1 MTATTRPAAK
11 QQLEG
16 VAFPLDRAKRLLIVD
31 RTSLIGETWRRF
43 NLADLYI
50 GARTPIVLTM
60 SRTNLLRLKETVD
73 TAVSEFV
80 VRPESSALAD

>member
-1 MTATTRPAAK
+1 MTEQIRPAAK

-31 RTSLIGETWRRF
+31 RTSLIGETWPRF
-43 NLADLYI
+43 NLTDLYI

-60 SRTNLLRLKETVD
+60 SRANLLRLKETVD
-73 TAVSEFV
+73 AAVSEFDH
-80 VRPESSALAD
+80 ADVSG

>member
-16 VAFPLDRAKRLLIVD
+16 VAFPLGRAKRLLIVD

-43 NLADLYI
+43 DLADLYI
-50 GARTPIVLTM
+50 AARTPVVFTM
-60 SRTNLLRLKETVD
+60 SRANLLRVKETVD
-73 TAVSEFV
+73 TAVSEFES
-80 VRPESSALAD
+80 RPESSGLAD